1 MECSNRGEI
10 VLDTPSE
17 QTPAAEREAELRLQL
32 TPRLQMTTRHGASL
46 LPKSRKARALLVLIA
61 LSDSRT
67 VPRQQAAGLLWTSVE
82 RADALARLRDTLHNL
97 QKELREADA
106 DVLLLRDA
114 SIAFRDG
121 AVLVRD
127 DGAPAA
133 GAAGSQFLSELD
145 GLDPAFDQWLIRLRQ
160 DRQQRRHAEPGH
172 EEDEPPATRT
182 LASRGPSVVVTA
194 FDTLGPRSEEAYG
207 RALGEEVATAL
218 ARLRWFSVITRG
230 RDGRRLS
237 SGSEDLSKF
246 ADYALL
252 GNLQADKT
260 QYRLAVKLMDLSSCA
275 IVWAAAFVEEKSAGF
290 GVQDRFAERVAACMD
305 TELLVIEAARHR
317 SATPPRR
324 GEAYSLVLQ
333 AIPAIHRLD
342 RDPFLG
348 AVHALEQA
356 VAVDPELAMAHSWLA
371 LWHVFF
377 VGQGWAMNSAQSMT
391 RAGRAADRAM
401 MLDPKDARGVTVA
414 GHVKAFLSRRLDEA
428 TALHELALQLN
439 PSMALAWHF
448 AGVTHA
454 YSGRLTDAHR
464 CISHARDLAPGDP
477 HGFFAEGALG
487 IVRLLQ
493 KDHESAAAIGRR
505 VTERHPQ
512 FSSAFKSYLSALGH
526 LGQREEAAVVLQRL
540 RVLEPRFSLQRFRAT
555 APYQRAEDLE
565 HYTAGLRLAG
575 LT

>member
-1 MECSNRGEI
+1 MGCSNRGEI
-10 VLDTPSE
+10 VLDTPFE
-17 QTPAAEREAELRLQL
+17 QTPAAAQEAGLRLQL
-32 TPRLQMTTRHGASL
+32 TPRLQMTARGGVSL

-67 VPRQQAAGLLWTSVE
+67 VTRQQIAGLLWTSVE

-97 QKELREADA
+97 QKELREAEA

-114 SIAFRDG
+114 TIAFREG
-121 AVLVRD
+121 AVLVQD
-127 DGAPAA
+127 DAEA
-133 GAAGSQFLSELD
+133 AAGSQFLSELD
-145 GLDPAFDQWLIRLRQ
+145 GLDPAFDQWLMRLRQ
-160 DRQQRRHAEPGH
+160 HRQQRRQTQMGDAGDHADAARP
-172 EEDEPPATRT
+172 
-182 LASRGPSVVVTA
+182 LARRGPSVVVTA
-194 FDTLGPRSEEAYG
+194 FDTMGLRSEEAFG

-252 GNLQADKT
+252 GSLQADKT
-260 QYRLAVKLMDLSSCA
+260 QYRLAVKLMDLGSCA
-275 IVWAAAFVEEKSAGF
+275 IVWAAAFVEDKTAGF
-290 GVQDRFAERVAACMD
+290 GVQDRFAERVAACLD
-305 TELLVIEAARHR
+305 IELLVIEAAGHR
-317 SATPPRR
+317 SAAPGRR

-333 AIPAIHRLD
+333 AIPAIHRLE

-348 AVHALEQA
+348 AGHALEQA
-356 VAVDPELAMAHSWLA
+356 VALDRELAMAHSWLA
-371 LWHVFF
+371 YWHVFF
-377 VGQGWAMNSAQSMT
+377 VGQGWAINSAQSMT

-454 YSGRLTDAHR
+454 YSGRLAEAHR
-464 CISHARDLAPGDP
+464 CISHARELAPGDP

-493 KDHESAAAIGRR
+493 KDHEAAAAIGRR

-512 FSSAFKSYLSALGH
+512 FTSAFKSYLSALGH
-526 LGQREEAAVVLQRL
+526 LGQRAEAAAVLQRL